1 MQNAGSVQI
10 SSIDIFATNSCNK
23 DLIFCRALY
32 SWWQKTTCNEPV
44 TWNCNN
50 TEVTWSCESLWRTIM
65 HDLHRCPAGKIQYIA
80 FHYLFYDCYG
90 PWKNMLKGFLY
101 SVFCGVCFE
110 LPCKM
115 WTCFGN
121 FEKWNM
127 RKHFC
132 FLPRKQGVIQRKYT
146 MKIQGERFFMQL
158 RLLSLW
164 LIYYRFIEK
173 KLKRAWRNS
182 ISYPLQSM
190 VSPKC
195 VVVLMIAIIQRVP
208 LNVWKHV
215 LN

>member
-80 FHYLFYDCYG
+80 FHYLFYDCYS

-146 MKIQGERFFMQL
+146 MKIQGEHVRVFYAAETLKFMTD
-158 RLLSLW
+158 LLS
-164 LIYYRFIEK
+164 IYREET
-173 KLKRAWRNS
+173 
-182 ISYPLQSM
+182 
-190 VSPKC
+190 
-195 VVVLMIAIIQRVP
+195 
-208 LNVWKHV
+208 
-215 LN
+215 